1 MKTGALF
8 YGPLLGAGVSRRSG
22 GERERVMTRGIWGCI
37 LFKLKEYTPRPP
49 KKNSGGISYF
59 PPDPLETTK
68 GGPLPPFGNPPG
80 GRGTRDEGSARR
92 VVVPYGSAGDER

>member
-1 MKTGALF
+1 MRER
-8 YGPLLGAGVSRRSG
+8 PLRGAGRPAG
-22 GERERVMTRGIWGCI
+22 GAKDAWRHLGMYSFRIERIHPQ
-37 LFKLKEYTPRPP
+37 TPEEKFWEGFR
-49 KKNSGGISYF
+49 F
-59 PPDPLETTK
+59 PSQPLLETTK